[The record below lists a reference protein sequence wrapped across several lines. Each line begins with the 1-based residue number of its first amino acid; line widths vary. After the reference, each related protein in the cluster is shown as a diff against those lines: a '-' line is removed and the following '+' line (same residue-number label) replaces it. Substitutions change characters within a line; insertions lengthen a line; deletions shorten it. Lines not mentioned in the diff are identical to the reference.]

1 MTMSFE
7 APPTVVSDERAGSLA
22 RRMLG
27 GSAAA
32 SLYAYRD
39 DESLPFVA
47 HGIATDGTLVVAAV
61 PERMLAAVA
70 PGFAVDVRMDL
81 IKQSPDPS
89 ISLVAASLH
98 LLGTLTWATPAEASD
113 RVAGGG
119 LPSLVEAALEAPG
132 ARLGF
137 IDVERALL
145 HDLDGATVIPHDEM
159 YYAPPVI
166 EDEYATFGA
175 LVSHGQTG
183 LKDLCWAVMVGEVP
197 GQVVAKPPLPM
208 MCPHTA
214 DTVLCVDVDTTGVTV
229 MFVGRSETLVVNACF
244 GGVAT
249 SQADAEARVARLMRD
264 AAPAL
269 AG

>member
-7 APPTVVSDERAGSLA
+7 APPIVVSDERAGSLA

-39 DESLPFVA
+39 DEPLPFVA
-47 HGIATDGTLVVAAV
+47 HGLATDGSLVVAAT

-70 PGFAVDVRMDL
+70 PGYAIDVRMDL
-81 IKQSPDPS
+81 VKQSPDPS
-89 ISLVAASLH
+89 VSLVAASLH
-98 LLGTLTWATPAEASD
+98 LLGTLTWATASEVAD
-113 RVAGGG
+113 RLAGGG
-119 LPSLVEAALEAPG
+119 LPSLVAAMLDAPG
-132 ARLGF
+132 TRLGF

-145 HDLDGATVIPHDEM
+145 HDLDGATVIAHDEM
-159 YYAPPVI
+159 YYAPQVI
-166 EDEYATFGA
+166 EDEYAAFGA
-175 LVSHGQTG
+175 LISHDQAA
-183 LKDLCWAVMVGEVP
+183 LKDLCWAVMVGAVP

-214 DTVLCVDVDTTGVTV
+214 DMVLCVDVDTTGVTV
-229 MFVGRSETLVVNACF
+229 MLVGRSETLVVNACF
-244 GGVAT
+244 DAVAR
-249 SQADAEARVARLMRD
+249 SQGELEARVVKLMRD